1 MQPAYLSLHYRA
13 LQDSILVKRWLLG
26 VKLQLYVIGAG
37 KTGALAAVSA
47 TVSGQADGDAHANGA
62 SAAAAKAMVKTAD
75 ALSGA
80 AGESENFMQLSSVFH
95 F

>member
-1 MQPAYLSLHYRA
+1 LHYRA
-13 LQDSILVKRWLLG
+13 LQDLTLVKNWLLG
-26 VKLQLYVIGAG
+26 VKLQSYVIGAG

-47 TVSGQADGDAHANGA
+47 TVNGQADGDAHANGA

-80 AGESENFMQLSSVFH
+80 AGECGSFYAIVKCF
-95 F
+95 